1 MSIENIRWLPPH
13 GSSIALPYIITPTC
27 APGSPSVLLAPLH
40 ALPSPAARAWS
51 LDMALSIHVAADVT
65 ADVFKRQGSSRS
77 SSSATRN
84 GVSRRGFVSS
94 SPQTKRSQF
103 VPNLSTWIRS
113 TSPHATPPLSED
125 PGPSGSWSPSAISP
139 TARRQKQQGSS
150 LLNKAVRRSPESFV
164 RSVD

>member
-1 MSIENIRWLPPH
+1 MAPAVRFFDCFALYHHTDIR
-13 GSSIALPYIITPTC
+13 
-27 APGSPSVLLAPLH
+27 PGSCSVLPAPLH
-40 ALPSPAARAWS
+40 ACSLPSPAARAWF

-65 ADVFKRQGSSRS
+65 ADVFQRQGSSRS

-113 TSPHATPPLSED
+113 ASPHTSPPLSED
-125 PGPSGSWSPSAISP
+125 PGPSGGRSPSATSP
-139 TARRQKQQGSS
+139 TARRQKLQGRS
-150 LLNKAVRRSPESFV
+150 LLDKAVSRSAESFV
-164 RSVD
+164 RSEN